1 MDHPDTKGY
10 QMSGQFAQA
19 QQAKHDPQPLRVVIA
34 NHDSVV
40 R

>member
-1 MDHPDTKGY
+1 MDRPDTKGD

-19 QQAKHDPQPLRVVIA
+19 QQAKQDPQPLRVVIA